1 MQNDFNMPEQPFNI
15 ILSGA
20 GGQLGRSVVA
30 AIGAW
35 PHIRLYAAAHSDWN
49 IAEVG
54 GLERYCTSQRID
66 VTLPTIVLNAA
77 AYTAVDK
84 AEQERE
90 EAQRING
97 EAPGLLAADCVRM
110 GFLLL
115 HIGTDYVFDGTASQP
130 LDEEAATHPINHY
143 GRTKILG
150 EEAVR
155 SVMPEG
161 KSLVVRT
168 GWLYSP
174 FGNNFALT
182 MLRLGAERTVLNV
195 VTDQVGTPTYA
206 PHLAECL
213 IRICALAAA
222 EGCFRTRLLHY
233 SDSGVCS
240 WYDMA
245 YTLLHR
251 AGLMPSEGIHPIT
264 TAQYPTPA
272 ARPAYSVLSKQR
284 LQKLYNIVPPHWSVG
299 LTKLI
304 EQLHEPTERG
314 Y

>member
-1 MQNDFNMPEQPFNI
+1 MQNDFNMTKQPFNI

-20 GGQLGRSVVA
+20 GGQLGRSVVDA
-30 AIGAW
+30 VGRF
-35 PHIRLYAAAHSDWN
+35 PHVRLYAATHADWD
-49 IAEVG
+49 IAEAG
-54 GLERYCTSQRID
+54 GLERYCARQDID
-66 VTLPTIVLNAA
+66 DTLPTIVLNAA

-84 AEQERE
+84 AEQERD
-90 EAQRING
+90 EARRINT
-97 EAPGLLAADCVRM
+97 EAPGLLAVDCARM

-115 HIGTDYVFDGTASQP
+115 HISTDYVFDGTASQP
-130 LDEEAATHPINHY
+130 LDEDAATHPLNHY
-143 GRTKILG
+143 GVTKIMG
-150 EEAVR
+150 EEALLGF
-155 SVMPEG
+155 MPEG
-161 KSLVVRT
+161 KALVVRT

-182 MLRLGAERTVLNV
+182 MLRLGAERTMLNV
-195 VTDQVGTPTYA
+195 VADQVGTPTYA

-213 IRICALAAA
+213 MYICSQAAT
-222 EGCFRTRLLHY
+222 EGSFRTRLLHY